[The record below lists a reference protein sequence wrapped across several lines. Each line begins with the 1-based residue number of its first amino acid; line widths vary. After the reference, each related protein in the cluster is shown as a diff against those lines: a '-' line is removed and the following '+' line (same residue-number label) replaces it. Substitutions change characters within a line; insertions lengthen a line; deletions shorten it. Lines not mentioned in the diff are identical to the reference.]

1 MMSEDV
7 CNILR
12 EEDLAKMAKEGKL
25 EDTLKELKQLAET
38 WEKMTNKHESTLAS
52 YASVKPE
59 STNSIDAVIEKE
71 KEMMDSFQR
80 DIKQIEEYI
89 EKHK

>member
-7 CNILR
+7 CSILR

-38 WEKMTNKHESTLAS
+38 WEKMTKKHESTLAS
-52 YASVKPE
+52 YASVKRE
-59 STNSIDAVIEKE
+59 SSDSIDAVIEKE
-71 KEMMDSFQR
+71 KEMMDAFQR